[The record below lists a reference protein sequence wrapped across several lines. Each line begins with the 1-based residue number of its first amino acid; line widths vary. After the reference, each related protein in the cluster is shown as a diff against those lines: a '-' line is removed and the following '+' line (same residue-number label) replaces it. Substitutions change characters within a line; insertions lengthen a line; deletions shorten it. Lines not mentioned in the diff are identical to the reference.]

1 MPPTPRKTAP
11 ELAAPKLSD
20 GPDSNTTDVEVTDD
34 ERAALKSETDATGE
48 DGYQRNADGN
58 IVNPDDN
65 EYALVVDTQGE
76 VTQDPNRE

>member
-20 GPDSNTTDVEVTDD
+20 EPGNHTPETDD

-48 DGYQRNADGN
+48 DGYQRDADGN